1 MKNSF
6 MNYLLCILSFNITSV
21 SMKFKENVSI
31 ITNLETLIETGIS
44 NRNTAEPMGEMFIPV
59 PLSSLTFLEL
69 V

>member
-1 MKNSF
+1 
-6 MNYLLCILSFNITSV
+6 
-21 SMKFKENVSI
+21 MKFKENVSI